1 LKDEKYG
8 RLCYNVTYKEKRQQ
22 KIIGG
27 LAMKIRE
34 VLEKRMKEKQKKQ
47 TVKMVKKVAAGTVAG
62 IAAGVVGGVLLAP
75 KSGKETR
82 DDIAKTAKDLSE
94 SAISMSVD
102 MKETLENKVAETKNN
117 AITAKEKISK
127 YLSDKKA
134 ERNNSKDL
142 EEVIIEECKE
152 AESIV
157 KTEE

>member
-1 LKDEKYG
+1 
-8 RLCYNVTYKEKRQQ
+8 
-22 KIIGG
+22 
-27 LAMKIRE
+27 MKIRE

-94 SAISMSVD
+94 SAISMTVD
-102 MKETLENKVAETKNN
+102 MKETLENKVTETKSNV
-117 AITAKEKISK
+117 ITAKEKISK

-134 ERNNSKDL
+134 ERNNSEDL
-142 EEVIIEECKE
+142 EEVVIEACKE